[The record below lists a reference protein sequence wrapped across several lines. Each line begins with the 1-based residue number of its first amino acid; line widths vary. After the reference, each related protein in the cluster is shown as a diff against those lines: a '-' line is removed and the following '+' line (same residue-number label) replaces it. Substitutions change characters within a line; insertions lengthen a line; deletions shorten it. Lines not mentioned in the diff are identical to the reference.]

1 MQSDRHSS
9 RRDPGGSPPQESKG
23 AHLPDLK
30 GMTLPEL
37 EAFFAELG
45 EPRYRA
51 DQVASW
57 MFERGVSSFGEMTNL
72 SGALRERLEGVARI
86 TSSNVVAREKS
97 AIDETE
103 KLLLEFPESGDRIES
118 VILRDKERTTGC
130 ISSQIGCRLG
140 CRFCATGAMGFVR
153 SLTAGE
159 IVEQILALRRH
170 VAPDRLNN
178 LVYMGM
184 GEPLDNY
191 DEVMRSVRIANA
203 SWGLGIGARRM
214 TISTAGIV
222 PGIRRLAGEGLQ
234 INLAISLNAP
244 DQRLRAKLMPIAVKY
259 PLDKLMSALR
269 EYVSSVGRLITLE
282 YVLLRGVNDSPEMAG
297 LLGNMAA
304 ELFCRVNLICY
315 NEVAGVSYE
324 PPTPDTIRRFMTA
337 LNQRCP
343 TVVRRVAR
351 GNDISAACGQLHTRS
366 RGKRSQTGPL

>member
-1 MQSDRHSS
+1 MPSNTQN
-9 RRDPGGSPPQESKG
+9 P
-23 AHLPDLK
+23 LPDLK

-37 EAFFAELG
+37 ETFFAGIG

-57 MFERGVSSFGEMTNL
+57 IFERGVSSFGEMSNL
-72 SGALRERLEGVARI
+72 SSSLRERLESAGRI
-86 TSSNVVAREKS
+86 TSSTVVAHERS
-97 AIDETE
+97 VIDDTE
-103 KLLLEFPESGDRIES
+103 KLLLEFPKTGDRIES

-130 ISSQIGCRLG
+130 ISSQIGCRFG
-140 CRFCATGAMGFVR
+140 CRFCATGAMGFIR

-159 IVEQILALRRH
+159 IVEQVLALRRH

-184 GEPLDNY
+184 GEPLDSY

-214 TISTAGIV
+214 TISTSGVA

-234 INLAISLNAP
+234 INLAVSLNAP
-244 DQRLRAKLMPIAVKY
+244 VQELRAHLMPIAVKY
-259 PLDKLMSALR
+259 PLDRLMDALR

-282 YVLLRGVNDSPEMAG
+282 YVLLRGVNDSPEMAS
-297 LLGNMAA
+297 LLGDIAA

-315 NEVAGVSYE
+315 NEVAGVAYE
-324 PPTPDTIRRFMTA
+324 SPTSDTVRRFMTA

-343 TVVRRVAR
+343 TVVRRVSR

-366 RGKRSQTGPL
+366 RGAR